1 MKRHFPI
8 ALAVASIVWGG
19 HSMAAEVDMSKLTCK
34 EVGAMK
40 SGKAIAVAMWASGYV
55 HGKAGNPMVDSDK
68 AQANAA
74 KIVGYCKKNA
84 NATVAS
90 AIEELA
96 K

>member
-8 ALAVASIVWGG
+8 ALAVASIVLAGQA
-19 HSMAAEVDMSKLTCK
+19 MAKEVDMSKLTCK

-40 SGKAIAVAMWASGYV
+40 PGKTIAVAMWVNGYV
-55 HGKAGNPMVDSDK
+55 HGMAGNPMVDSDK
-68 AQANAA
+68 AHANAE
-74 KIVGYCKKNA
+74 KIVAYCKKNA
-84 NATVAS
+84 DATVAS